1 MRFKGVQVNRK
12 VVFFLVAVILLSLGI
27 GSRIY
32 LYVSHPSKGEETIL
46 VADEKL
52 FLDQLFKIV
61 KSETI
66 EEYRGV
72 PLEAVIIQAG
82 IKAPEQ
88 HTYILSAAG
97 GYQKTVTW
105 EDLQQGLL
113 LREGR
118 AVLPSLPKQYWIKN
132 LARIEVIE

>member
-1 MRFKGVQVNRK
+1 MA
-12 VVFFLVAVILLSLGI
+12 VVLLSLGI

-32 LYVSHPSKGEETIL
+32 LYVSHPSKEGETIL
-46 VADEKL
+46 VANEKL
-52 FLDQLFKIV
+52 FLDRLFKTV
-61 KSETI
+61 ESETI

-72 PLEAVIIQAG
+72 PLETVIIQAG

-88 HTYILSAAG
+88 HTYVLSAAD
-97 GYQKTVTW
+97 GYQKTVAW
-105 EDLQQGLL
+105 EDLRQGLL

-118 AVLPSLPKQYWIKN
+118 VVLPSLPKQYWIKN